1 LFIMAR
7 NFARHEQFLRIF
19 ALLELLSKGRAPIDD
34 RSLISMLKERLG
46 LSTLSSRT
54 LHRDCDFLTSCGY
67 PISHVPI
74 QGDRKFGWQLSQDGA
89 AKRMP
94 TEPLTLLELV
104 AFSLGRDLLR
114 MFEGTVSWTGIESLR
129 QKLERDLPPALLDQL
144 VESKDVFHVEPL
156 DLSRYAQ
163 RPRLISTLS
172 NAIVE
177 RREIE
182 IVSRGADGTVGE
194 RRTLQPLRL
203 VVRPPAV
210 RLLSYLSAKGG
221 EAEPLLVDIDR
232 IEQVTPLDST
242 FTADAI
248 DPHDVLRRCGKHA

>member
-1 LFIMAR
+1 MAR

-19 ALLELLSKGRAPIDD
+19 ALLELLSNGRGPIDD
-34 RSLISMLKERLG
+34 QSLIAMLKERLG

-67 PISHVPI
+67 PISHVQI
-74 QGDRKFGWQLSQDGA
+74 QGDRKFGWQLVQDGNA
-89 AKRMP
+89 VKRRP
-94 TEPLTLLELV
+94 SEPLTLLELV
-104 AFSLGRDLLR
+104 AFMLGRDLLR
-114 MFEGTVSWTGIESLR
+114 MFEGTVIWTGIESLR

-144 VESKDVFHVEPL
+144 VGSKDVFHVEPL
-156 DLSRYAQ
+156 DLSRYAH

-182 IVSRGADGTVGE
+182 IVSHGADGSAGE
-194 RRTLQPLRL
+194 RRRLQPLRL

-210 RLLSYLSAKGG
+210 RLLGYLPAVDGNPV
-221 EAEPLLVDIDR
+221 PLLVDIDR
-232 IEQVTPLDST
+232 IAQVTPLDST
-242 FTADAI
+242 FAAHAI
-248 DPHDVLRRCGKHA
+248 DPHDVLSRCDKHA